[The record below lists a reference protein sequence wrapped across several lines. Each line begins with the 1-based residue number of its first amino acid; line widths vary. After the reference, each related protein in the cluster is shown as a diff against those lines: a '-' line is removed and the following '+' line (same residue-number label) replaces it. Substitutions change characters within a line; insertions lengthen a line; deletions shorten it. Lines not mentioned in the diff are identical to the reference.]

1 MPKINEERYA
11 QTAAD
16 YDEIDSWYEFR
27 DLSQAYTKISLSEYD
42 SVSLFGLNMKVLH
55 SWNETVD
62 ALDRDLLN
70 HGGLMFTLTGPKH
83 SMLFCAD
90 LGTPV
95 EAEILSRHSDELL
108 CDYVQCSH
116 HGNWGFSTALYDR
129 IQPLAVFM
137 DAPDNIIRTNQHGYD
152 GWQLV
157 AYWNER
163 NIPVHSF
170 RDGDTGIIL

>member
-1 MPKINEERYA
+1 
-11 QTAAD
+11 
-16 YDEIDSWYEFR
+16 
-27 DLSQAYTKISLSEYD
+27 
-42 SVSLFGLNMKVLH
+42 
-55 SWNETVD
+55 
-62 ALDRDLLN
+62 
-70 HGGLMFTLTGPKH
+70 MFTLTGPKH

-90 LGTPV
+90 LGKPV
-95 EAEILSRHSDELL
+95 EAEILARHGDELM

-116 HGNWGFSTALYDR
+116 HGNWGFSTTLYDR

-163 NIPVHSF
+163 NIPIHSF